1 MIKLH
6 AWIFL
11 SNGVLI
17 CEVTCV
23 DLFCLNIG
31 LWPSSG
37 AVSKKGK
44 TRRARLL
51 YGFIVYCM

>member
-1 MIKLH
+1 VIKLH
-6 AWIFL
+6 VWIFL

-23 DLFCLNIG
+23 VLFFLIIG

-37 AVSKKGK
+37 VVSKKRK

-51 YGFIVYCM
+51 YSFIVYCM